1 MKDLTPLEMA
11 LQNIVESALSWYFI
25 FAAWAS
31 LYVAMSYAKELRAA
45 DRRAAAFAR
54 EAQEAQLRALRYQ
67 INPHFLF
74 NTLNS
79 LSALILRSEEH
90 TSELK
95 SLMRI
100 SYAFFCLKKKN
111 TPN

>member
-54 EAQEAQLRALRYQ
+54 EAQEAQLRAR
-67 INPHFLF
+67 
-74 NTLNS
+74 
-79 LSALILRSEEH
+79 RSEEH
-90 TSELK
+90 TSELQ
-95 SLMRI
+95 SLMLI
-100 SYAFFCLKKKN
+100 SYAVSCLKKKKTTIKMSVITQYN
-111 TPN
+111 IG